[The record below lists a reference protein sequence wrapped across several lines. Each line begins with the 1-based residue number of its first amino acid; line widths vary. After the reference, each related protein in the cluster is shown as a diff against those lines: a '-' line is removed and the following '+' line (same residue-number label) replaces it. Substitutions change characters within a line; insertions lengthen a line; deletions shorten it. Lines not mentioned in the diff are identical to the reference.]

1 MFAKDVRGLRNSLRN
16 TVNYFSGDNP
26 SSIKRQI
33 RDFEDFWNGFV
44 VLCEVLGIG
53 EVHERLSESDFDT
66 KVDKKVSSDDP
77 LVVDRNYPNKDA
89 EDADNSERYLLTS
102 KEREAAKYVFKTYK
116 DLKVWQWEITSHLH
130 DKKPANKGVIEYL
143 EGVFLVIKRELEKNA
158 WEH

>member
-1 MFAKDVRGLRNSLRN
+1 
-16 TVNYFSGDNP
+16 
-26 SSIKRQI
+26 
-33 RDFEDFWNGFV
+33 

-89 EDADNSERYLLTS
+89 EDADSERYLLTS

-116 DLKVWQWEITSHLH
+116 DLKV
-130 DKKPANKGVIEYL
+130 
-143 EGVFLVIKRELEKNA
+143 
-158 WEH
+158 